1 VLAFRPRCSR
11 AQPDGLLRAAPP
23 FAVVMPMRN
32 VSVLGVKR
40 RTAPAALAGEGN
52 EAARGRP
59 LWQPYDTAPERN
71 AAELLRSKLEPANR
85 QHQ

>member
-1 VLAFRPRCSR
+1 MFVL
-11 AQPDGLLRAAPP
+11 QLDGLLPAAPP
-23 FAVVMPMRN
+23 SAVVVPMLN
-32 VSVLGVKR
+32 VSVLQVKR

-71 AAELLRSKLEPANR
+71 AAELLDRKLEPASR
-85 QHQ
+85 QRH